1 MWGPRISQ
9 PVYYDYGTLIYYD
22 DYFMYVDGEPIATV
36 PQFSQQAIV
45 LADQGR
51 EILAEKPPVE
61 DYSNPDDWL
70 PLGMF
75 ALVNEDEGEPIMYL
89 QLAVDQD
96 GVIAGTYFNTLTDS
110 TLPVFGMVDSESQRA
125 AWSVG
130 DKSTT
135 VMETGIFNLT
145 EDEAPVLIHFGE
157 ESRQNWLLVRLPG
170 EELAEQ
176 ALEP

>member
-1 MWGPRISQ
+1 
-9 PVYYDYGTLIYYD
+9 VFYDYGTIIHYD
-22 DYFMYVDGEPIATV
+22 DYFMYIDNEPFATG
-36 PQFSQQAIV
+36 PQFSQQAIL

-51 EILAEKPPVE
+51 EIIAEKPPIAAHS
-61 DYSNPDDWL
+61 DPDDWL

-110 TLPVFGMVDSESQRA
+110 TLPVYGMVDPESQRA

-130 DKSTT
+130 EKSTT

-170 EELAEQ
+170 EELEGQ
-176 ALEP
+176 AVAP

>member
-1 MWGPRISQ
+1 MQ

-22 DYFMYVDGEPIATV
+22 DYFMYIDGEPFATG

-51 EILAEKPPVE
+51 EIIAEKPPVA
-61 DYSNPDDWL
+61 DHSNPDDWL

-170 EELAEQ
+170 EELEGQ
-176 ALEP
+176 AVEP